1 MSNLQAVYFNQGAFL
16 AAGIQKPEV
25 DCLRFMYER
34 VGASLAP
41 PMDLTEV
48 GDSVT
53 ILESTADDPLPALPD
68 NRFRQRINQLEAQ
81 VSDMASQIHSLK
93 RITQRLDELE
103 AAL

>member
-16 AAGIQKPEV
+16 EVLRKPEV
-25 DCLRFMYER
+25 DCLRFLYER
-34 VGASLAP
+34 AGASVAP

-53 ILESTADDPLPALPD
+53 ILESTADDPLPSLPD

-81 VSDMASQIHSLK
+81 VSDMAGQIHLLK
-93 RITQRLDELE
+93 RITHRLDELE